1 MPKIDAVIVV
11 VVVVARQMQMQID
24 TDTFIAIA
32 IDTNANAN
40 SCLTHIRWA
49 RAFDSISHTAAAENR
64 CTHKQTHT
72 HRHRKVGS

>member
-11 VVVVARQMQMQID
+11 VARQMQIATD

-32 IDTNANAN
+32 IDTNANANAN

-64 CTHKQTHT
+64 CTHTHT
-72 HRHRKVGS
+72 ER

>member
-11 VVVVARQMQMQID
+11 VVARQMQIETDTD
-24 TDTFIAIA
+24 TDTFIA

-49 RAFDSISHTAAAENR
+49 RAFDSISHTAAAKNR
-64 CTHKQTHT
+64 CTHTHAHLGHT
-72 HRHRKVGS
+72 VR

>member
-1 MPKIDAVIVV
+1 MPKIDAVIVG
-11 VVVVARQMQMQID
+11 VARQMQID

-49 RAFDSISHTAAAENR
+49 RI
-64 CTHKQTHT
+64 
-72 HRHRKVGS
+72 

>member
-11 VVVVARQMQMQID
+11 VARQMQIATD

-64 CTHKQTHT
+64 CTHSHTHT
-72 HRHRKVGS
+72 ER